1 MVQVRNIDAS
11 DTTGASG
18 DRAGPGD
25 GRDGTAVTLTAR
37 SVLASAL
44 LGQDPPDLPVAHL
57 VHLAS
62 LFGINENRARVALS
76 RMVTADEVTTD
87 GSGRYRLGGH
97 LLARQERQHRSRA
110 ATTRAWAGEWRLVV
124 ITATG
129 RPAEERSGLRR
140 RLRLARLAEQREG
153 VWLRPDNIDLEPDP
167 AAEPG
172 VVAYTATPGGDP
184 VALAA
189 ELFDL
194 EGWAQRAEDLVSQL
208 HGLPPTGP
216 GDLAPGF
223 ELSAAVLRHMQ
234 ADPLLPTELVP
245 AAWPGPALRRTYDGW
260 DRRYRSVLTTWG
272 RSA

>member
-1 MVQVRNIDAS
+1 MSA
-11 DTTGASG
+11 GA
-18 DRAGPGD
+18 
-25 GRDGTAVTLTAR
+25 GTALTAR

-44 LGQDPPDLPVAHL
+44 LGQQPPELPVRHL

-76 RMVTADEVTTD
+76 RMAAAGEVSTD

-110 ATTRAWAGEWRLVV
+110 AETRPWTGAWRLVV
-124 ITATG
+124 ITASG
-129 RPAEERSGLRR
+129 RAAGDRSALRQA
-140 RLRLARLAEQREG
+140 LKLARLAEQREG

-167 AAEPG
+167 AGTEGVALFTAEP
-172 VVAYTATPGGDP
+172 AGDP
-184 VALAA
+184 AALAA

-194 EGWAQRAEDLVSQL
+194 EEWARRAGELAARLDE
-208 HGLPPTGP
+208 LPPAGP
-216 GDLAPGF
+216 EDLAPGF

-234 ADPLLPTELVP
+234 ADPLLPAELLP
-245 AAWPGPALRRTYDGW
+245 SGWPGVSLRRTYDAW
-260 DRRYRSVLTTWG
+260 DRRYRQVLARWG